1 MNELMEGAVAE
12 AWSPRVRSV
21 ENMGRGEAKAHV
33 TYEIDDAGRCSSWRV
48 VIGGVVIGDDT
59 ASAPRWRRGRVQPVS
74 AAVIRWNC
82 S

>member
-33 TYEIDDAGRCSSWRV
+33 TYEIDDAGRCGSWRV
-48 VIGGVVIGDDT
+48 VIGGVVIGDDA
-59 ASAPRWRRGRVQPVS
+59 ASAPR
-74 AAVIRWNC
+74 
-82 S
+82 